1 MYVNVNNCE
10 RPDFGE
16 TAKTTS
22 RRLLQRYF
30 AIIFT
35 NNIKKFNMHI
45 QITRRVRSI
54 VDTVIEVASS
64 NPVTVPC
71 YFIFLT
77 LFFLSIIYL
86 AVACD
91 FQQCGILTCVNSDEP
106 VQPPFKLRQFGSS

>member
-1 MYVNVNNCE
+1 MYVNVNNGE

-35 NNIKKFNMHI
+35 NNIKKCYMHI
-45 QITRRVRSI
+45 QITRRIRSI
-54 VDTVIEVASS
+54 LDTVIEVASS
-64 NPVTVPC
+64 NPVKVPC

-77 LFFLSIIYL
+77 LFFYQLFIEPWHMISNN
-86 AVACD
+86 VA
-91 FQQCGILTCVNSDEP
+91 F
-106 VQPPFKLRQFGSS
+106 